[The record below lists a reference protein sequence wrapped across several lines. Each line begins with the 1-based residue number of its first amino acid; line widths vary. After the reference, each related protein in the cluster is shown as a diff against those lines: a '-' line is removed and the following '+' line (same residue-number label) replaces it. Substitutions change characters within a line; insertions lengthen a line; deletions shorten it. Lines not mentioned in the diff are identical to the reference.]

1 MVKKEFKPVN
11 KTESKRLKD
20 GLIGLVKEYGPI
32 GVRGLYYR
40 AVCAGL
46 VHKTEKEYG
55 KVQRALK
62 DLRISGDIEWDM
74 ITDCSRNV
82 QSVNVWDNVKDV
94 IDCAVEQIRLDTWL
108 SQQYQVQIW
117 LEKEGL
123 APLLN
128 DTVST
133 YRVPLYTGKGFSSL
147 SFTRQACLQSLEW
160 QSQGQR
166 AVVLQ
171 FGDYDP
177 SGVCISESLENQYKS
192 FGDNNAQF
200 RRVGLNKEHIEMY
213 SLPTR
218 PTKSSDTR
226 AASFGDNRSVE
237 LDALQPAIFQ
247 KLVTTEIEKYIDW
260 DKWNK
265 VLADE
270 EAQRSQYNN

>member
-1 MVKKEFKPVN
+1 MNETETETKQDGDLQSLICVYDRQWTLLNIPSLSCHLQRYGSPRWCKWFYYSLPMVKKEFKPVN

-40 AVCAGL
+40 AVCAGF
-46 VHKTEKEYG
+46 VNKTEKEYG

-171 FGDYDP
+171 FG
-177 SGVCISESLENQYKS
+177 I
-192 FGDNNAQF
+192 
-200 RRVGLNKEHIEMY
+200 M
-213 SLPTR
+213 TR
-218 PTKSSDTR
+218 L
-226 AASFGDNRSVE
+226 ASVFLKALKTNTSPLVIITHN
-237 LDALQPAIFQ
+237 LD
-247 KLVTTEIEKYIDW
+247 V
-260 DKWNK
+260 
-265 VLADE
+265 
-270 EAQRSQYNN
+270 